1 VYHIY
6 IYIYMAAVL
15 DHEPVFFQDPSILFR
30 DGRAFDLAP
39 YAGDSYA
46 GQINSSA
53 RFIIY
58 VLTLVLSYAIDP
70 FLLAMVVCA
79 AIFFYVRHQN
89 NLGASG
95 KRSVGVV
102 PEVAPTCQ
110 EPTPENPF
118 GNFLMNE
125 YEERP
130 NRPPGCDPA
139 LVKDEIDAQ
148 FYHNLY
154 RDATDLYENQN
165 SQRQFFRMP
174 VTEVCNDQRGF
185 ASFCFSEMGAR
196 KAQGIR

>member
-1 VYHIY
+1 
-6 IYIYMAAVL
+6 MAAKF
-15 DHEPVFFQDPSILFR
+15 DTEPVFFQDPSVLFR

-39 YAGDSYA
+39 FAGDSYA
-46 GQINSSA
+46 SQINSSA

-70 FLLAMVVCA
+70 FLLAMVACA

-89 NLGASG
+89 N
-95 KRSVGVV
+95 RGVISRRNDDV
-102 PEVAPTCQ
+102 VHEVAPTCQ
-110 EPTPENPF
+110 GPTLENPF

-139 LVKDEIDAQ
+139 LVKDEIDEK

-174 VTEVCNDQRGF
+174 VTEVCNDQTAF